1 MWRFV
6 MLKGHEAS
14 SEASHGVSPHQ
25 KSEEMGEKQQKQ
37 IHLDF
42 LYRCSVVVF
51 LCYNTFVQRFKQM
64 EVWDGK
70 YHSGYCA
77 FREGIP

>member
-1 MWRFV
+1 MWPFV
-6 MLKGHEAS
+6 MLKRREAS
-14 SEASHGVSPHQ
+14 SEASHGVSLHQ

-42 LYRCSVVVF
+42 LYRCSAVVV